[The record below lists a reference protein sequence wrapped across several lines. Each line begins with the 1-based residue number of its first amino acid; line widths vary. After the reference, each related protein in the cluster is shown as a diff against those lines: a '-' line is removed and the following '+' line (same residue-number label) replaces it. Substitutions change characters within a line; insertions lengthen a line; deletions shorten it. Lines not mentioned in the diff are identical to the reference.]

1 MTGMAALSSIA
12 SYCHFPCN
20 RVFLNNDE
28 DEEKDLRLQAQIRS
42 LHWMTPERLEAGV
55 RLDIEVRYR

>member
-1 MTGMAALSSIA
+1 MLAWL
-12 SYCHFPCN
+12 N

-42 LHWMTPERLEAGV
+42 LHWMTPERLEAGI
-55 RLDIEVRYR
+55 RLENEVRHRRWPNPL